1 MLSRIGFYHL
11 AGILEVY
18 RRVGEATPI
27 IAQHRNIRTLI
38 PDASQRL
45 VEAFQ
50 DLSGLQKWA
59 DAELDW
65 AETHGV
71 DVLCLG
77 DERYPRRL
85 SECSSIRAQPTS
97 MQPTLSVLLAREEPP
112 SMAKI
117 LSAGS

>member
-1 MLSRIGFYHL
+1 MIDRTEQRNMLMLSRIGFYHL

-65 AETHGV
+65 AETHGM
-71 DVLCLG
+71 
-77 DERYPRRL
+77 
-85 SECSSIRAQPTS
+85 CSSIKAQPTS